1 MIEVKNVT
9 KSYKILERDPGLM
22 GAIKA
27 LIKRKYYD
35 KQAVQP
41 IAFSVKKGEMV
52 GYIGFNGAGK
62 STTIKMLC
70 GILTPDTGEIK
81 VNGIIPYKNR
91 QENAKNIGAVFG
103 QRTQLAWDIPV
114 RESFELLKH
123 VYEIPETKYQEML
136 HLFEDV
142 LDLGTLL
149 PLPVRQLSLGQKMRC
164 ELAAAFLHQPS
175 VVFLDEPTIGLD
187 IDVKEKIR
195 SFIKEMNKKLDATV
209 ILTTHDMQDI
219 EELCQ
224 RIIII
229 DKGSIIYDGY
239 LQDLKDRFSY
249 NRILS
254 LELEEHTMFEIPV
267 SLQNYIMVQKNEA
280 ENESRVELSF
290 HTKTVSSEFV
300 LSELA
305 RHNKILD
312 LTISNPKLETIIKDL
327 YQHGGEESLEK
338 ILGNA

>member
-1 MIEVKNVT
+1 MIEVKSVT
-9 KSYKILERDPGLM
+9 KSYKILERKPGVM

-35 KQAVQP
+35 KQAVKP
-41 IAFSVKKGEMV
+41 ISFSVEKGEMV

-142 LDLGTLL
+142 LDLGALML
-149 PLPVRQLSLGQKMRC
+149 LPVRQLSLGQKMRC

-187 IDVKEKIR
+187 IDVKVKIR

-229 DKGSIIYDGY
+229 DKGSIIYDGD
-239 LQDLKDRFSY
+239 LQDLKNRFSY

-254 LELEEHTMFEIPV
+254 LELEEHTIFEIPV
-267 SLQNYIMVQKNEA
+267 SLQNDIVIHKSEA
-280 ENESRVELSF
+280 ENLSHVELSF

-305 RHNKILD
+305 RHNKISD

-327 YQHGGEESLEK
+327 YQHGGEESFEE

>member
-9 KSYKILERDPGLM
+9 KSYKILERKPGLI

-35 KQAVQP
+35 KQAVKP
-41 IAFSVKKGEMV
+41 ISFSVEKGEMV

-142 LDLGTLL
+142 LDLGTLM

-187 IDVKEKIR
+187 IDVKAKIR

-209 ILTTHDMQDI
+209 VLTTHDMQDI
-219 EELCQ
+219 EELCE

-229 DKGSIIYDGY
+229 DKGSIIYDGD

-254 LELEEHTMFEIPV
+254 LELEEHAMFEIPV
-267 SLQNYIMVQKNEA
+267 SIQNYIAIQKSEA
-280 ENESRVELSF
+280 ENTSHVELSF
-290 HTKTVSSEFV
+290 HTKYVSSEFV

-305 RHNKILD
+305 RHNKISD

-327 YQHGGEESLEK
+327 YQHGGEESLEE

>member
-1 MIEVKNVT
+1 MIEVKDVT
-9 KSYKILERDPGLM
+9 KSYKILEREPGLI
-22 GAIKA
+22 GAIKT

-41 IAFSVKKGEMV
+41 ISFSVEKGEMV

-114 RESFELLKH
+114 QESFELLKH

-142 LDLGTLL
+142 LDLGTLM

-195 SFIKEMNKKLDATV
+195 SFIKKMNKKLDATV
-209 ILTTHDMQDI
+209 VLTTHDMQDI
-219 EELCQ
+219 EALCQ

-229 DKGSIIYDGY
+229 DKGSIIYDGD

-254 LELEEHTMFEIPV
+254 LELEERTKFEIPV
-267 SLQNYIMVQKNEA
+267 SLQNYIVIQKNEA
-280 ENESRVELSF
+280 ENESYVELSF
-290 HTKTVSSEFV
+290 HTKYVSSEFV

-305 RHNKILD
+305 RHNKISD

-327 YQHGGEESLEK
+327 YQHGGEESLEE

>member
-1 MIEVKNVT
+1 M
-9 KSYKILERDPGLM
+9 
-22 GAIKA
+22 
-27 LIKRKYYD
+27 
-35 KQAVQP
+35 
-41 IAFSVKKGEMV
+41 
-52 GYIGFNGAGK
+52 
-62 STTIKMLC
+62 
-70 GILTPDTGEIK
+70 
-81 VNGIIPYKNR
+81 
-91 QENAKNIGAVFG
+91 
-103 QRTQLAWDIPV
+103 
-114 RESFELLKH
+114 
-123 VYEIPETKYQEML
+123 
-136 HLFEDV
+136 
-142 LDLGTLL
+142 
-149 PLPVRQLSLGQKMRC
+149 
-164 ELAAAFLHQPS
+164 
-175 VVFLDEPTIGLD
+175 
-187 IDVKEKIR
+187 
-195 SFIKEMNKKLDATV
+195 DATV
-209 ILTTHDMQDI
+209 VLTTHDMQDI

-229 DKGSIIYDGY
+229 DKGSIIYDGD

-267 SLQNYIMVQKNEA
+267 SLQNYIVVQKNKV

-327 YQHGGEESLEK
+327 YQHGGEKSLEK

>member
-9 KSYKILERDPGLM
+9 KSYKILERKPGLI

-35 KQAVQP
+35 KQAVKP
-41 IAFSVKKGEMV
+41 ISFSVEKGEMV

-70 GILTPDTGEIK
+70 GILTPDTGEIR

-123 VYEIPETKYQEML
+123 VYEISETKYQEMM

-142 LDLGTLL
+142 LDLGTLM

-187 IDVKEKIR
+187 IDVKAKIR

-209 ILTTHDMQDI
+209 VLTTHDMQDI

-229 DKGSIIYDGY
+229 DKGSIIYDGD

-267 SLQNYIMVQKNEA
+267 SLQNYIVIQKSEA
-280 ENESRVELSF
+280 ENTSHVELSF
-290 HTKTVSSEFV
+290 HTKYVSSEFV

-305 RHNKILD
+305 RHNKISD

-327 YQHGGEESLEK
+327 YQHGGEESLEE

>member
-9 KSYKILERDPGLM
+9 KNYKILERKPGLM
-22 GAIKA
+22 GAIQA

-35 KQAVQP
+35 KQAVKP
-41 IAFSVKKGEMV
+41 ISFSVEKGEMV

-70 GILTPDTGEIK
+70 GILTPDSGEIK
-81 VNGIIPYKNR
+81 VNGIVPYQNR

-123 VYEIPETKYQEML
+123 VYEIPEAKYQEML
-136 HLFEDV
+136 HLFENV
-142 LDLGTLL
+142 LDLGELM

-187 IDVKEKIR
+187 IDVKAKIR
-195 SFIKEMNKKLDATV
+195 DFIKEMNKQLDVTV
-209 ILTTHDMQDI
+209 VLTTHDMQDI

-229 DKGSIIYDGY
+229 DKGAIIYDGD
-239 LQDLKDRFSY
+239 LQELKDRFSY

-254 LELEEHTMFEIPV
+254 LELEEHTTFELPP
-267 SLQNYIMVQKNEA
+267 SL
-280 ENESRVELSF
+280 ENHIIVHKSEEENSSHIELSF
-290 HTKTVSSEFV
+290 HTKTFSSEFV

-305 RHNKILD
+305 RHNKISD
-312 LTISNPKLETIIKDL
+312 VTISNPKLETIIKDL
-327 YQHGGEESLEK
+327 YQHGGADSFEK

>member
-9 KSYKILERDPGLM
+9 KSYKILERKPGLM

-35 KQAVQP
+35 KQAVKP
-41 IAFSVKKGEMV
+41 ISFSVEKGEMV

-123 VYEIPETKYQEML
+123 VYEIPETKYQEMM

-142 LDLGTLL
+142 LDLGTLM

-187 IDVKEKIR
+187 IDVKVKIR
-195 SFIKEMNKKLDATV
+195 SFIKEMNKKLGATV
-209 ILTTHDMQDI
+209 VLTTHDMQDI

-229 DKGSIIYDGY
+229 DKGSIMYDGD

-267 SLQNYIMVQKNEA
+267 SLQNDIVIHKSEA
-280 ENESRVELSF
+280 ENSSHVELSF

-305 RHNKILD
+305 RHNKISD

-327 YQHGGEESLEK
+327 YQHGGEESLEE

>member
-9 KSYKILERDPGLM
+9 KSYKILEREPGLI

-27 LIKRKYYD
+27 LIKRRYYD
-35 KQAVQP
+35 KQAVKP
-41 IAFSVKKGEMV
+41 ISFSVEKGEMV

-70 GILTPDTGEIK
+70 GILTPDSGEIK

-114 RESFELLKH
+114 RESFALLKH

-136 HLFEDV
+136 HLFENV
-142 LDLGTLL
+142 LDLGDLM

-187 IDVKEKIR
+187 IDVKAKIR
-195 SFIKEMNKKLDATV
+195 DFIKEMNKQLDVTV
-209 ILTTHDMQDI
+209 VLTTHDMQDI
-219 EELCQ
+219 EEICQ

-229 DKGSIIYDGY
+229 DKGSIIYDGD
-239 LQDLKDRFSY
+239 LQELKDRFSY

-254 LELEEHTMFEIPV
+254 LELEERTTFELPP
-267 SLQNYIMVQKNEA
+267 SL
-280 ENESRVELSF
+280 ENDIVVHKSQEENSSRVELSF

-305 RHNKILD
+305 KYNKISD

-327 YQHGGEESLEK
+327 YQHGGDESLEK